1 MSFEDM
7 PTGVGPVFEGQ
18 RIKGDQTYVELGGPK
33 QDMKFELV
41 QVKPAKAIK
50 DGNVEIIGPDIPD
63 ITEGSN
69 IPFGMVIEMAGKKLD
84 AELESVLERRIHEF
98 TNYIEGTMH
107 LNQRYDIWERVSKAA
122 VAKGFDSLKYIGT
135 ILIRLFKAELPI
147 VEKAQVTMYTDKE
160 ALTPVYQEAME
171 IYKARDEKVAGMS
184 DEGVDTFF
192 GCVLCQ
198 SFAPTHCCIVTP
210 ERTGLCGAINYFDA
224 RASAKVDPKGPN
236 FPITKGTV
244 INENYGEFEGVN
256 ATLDKR
262 SLGEVKRI
270 SLYSAMEV
278 PHTSCGCFEAIVF
291 AIPEVGGMGIV
302 DRNFKGS
309 AVNGLPFSTMA
320 NQTGGGKQ
328 VAGFHGVAINYLK
341 SKKFIRADG
350 GWNSI
355 VWIPSK
361 VKERVKEAIPADII
375 DKIATEIDCTD
386 LDGLMKFIKAKG
398 HPLAAKL
405 AATEEK
411 ALAPAEAETGEQGM
425 MPAGGFPVGTIQMAL
440 PGAGGGM
447 GIKVILKNCK
457 IHAEKI
463 IIKRME
469 PAMAA
474 KKK

>member
-1 MSFEDM
+1 M

-41 QVKPAKAIK
+41 QVKPAKEIK
-50 DGNVEIIGPDIPD
+50 DGQVTIIGPDIPD

-69 IPFGMVIEMAGKKLD
+69 IPFGLVIEMAGKKLD
-84 AELESVLERRIHEF
+84 TELESVLERRIHEF

-160 ALTPVYQEAME
+160 ALTPVYEEAMQ
-171 IYKARDEKVAGMS
+171 IYKARDDKVAGMS

-236 FPITKGTV
+236 FPIAKGAT
-244 INENYGEFEGVN
+244 IDENIGEFEGVD

-262 SLGEVKRI
+262 SLGEVKKI
-270 SLYSAMEV
+270 ALYSALIT

-291 AIPEVGGMGIV
+291 SIPEVGGMGIV

-355 VWIPSK
+355 VWVPSK

-375 DKIATEIDCTD
+375 DKIATEADAMD
-386 LDGLMKFIKAKG
+386 LDALIKFIKAKG
-398 HPLAAKL
+398 HPLAAKI

-411 ALAPAEAETGEQGM
+411 AAAPAEAEAGEQGM
-425 MPAGGFPVGTIQMAL
+425 MPAGGFPVGTIQMAM
-440 PGAGGGM
+440 PGAAGGM
-447 GIKVILKNCK
+447 GIQVILKNCK

-469 PAMAA
+469 PAKAA